1 MEVKVT
7 NRATALEPGE
17 ATQIIA
23 AELPRISKL
32 LEDLLQASVRIEGY
46 LRIVAVPVISPTL
59 SRYFKTGKQ
68 LRAYELT
75 DGSTSTRQIGKAIGV
90 DQKTVSTW
98 WRTWEKEHKI
108 VHKVG
113 KRGQFK
119 RLYSL
124 AELVIANF
132 DSGETEGTD

>member
-1 MEVKVT
+1 MPVT
-7 NRATALEPGE
+7 RS
-17 ATQIIA
+17 I
-23 AELPRISKL
+23 
-32 LEDLLQASVRIEGY
+32 
-46 LRIVAVPVISPTL
+46 L
-59 SRYFKTGKQ
+59 SRYFRSGKQ

-75 DGSTSTRQIGKAIGV
+75 DGNNSTRQIGKVIGV

-108 VHKVG
+108 VHKAG

-124 AELVIANF
+124 ADLVIANF
-132 DSGETEGTD
+132 ELVDAEAANEA